1 MRGSA
6 LSRALMWSAMR
17 RFADKG
23 RLFTLAD
30 LGEGRAPRRY
40 LDLLIRQ
47 GYVRV
52 VDPGVPQAGVRAQ
65 YQLVRNPGPSAPVQ
79 FRGGCYDPNCAGK
92 IHDPL
97 LRIWSALRRFGWL
110 TLRELSGHAETD
122 LQLTRKYLRCLEKLG
137 YVQVCLGRG
146 GHKGARLVW
155 NTGPAAPIPERGTG
169 RVFDPNLARF
179 VEVDDATA

>member
-1 MRGSA
+1 MRGSSVMRA
-6 LSRALMWSAMR
+6 QWWSQIRRKKRFDLRAIDGSRG
-17 RFADKG
+17 FACYVNFLLRHG
-23 RLFTLAD
+23 YLA
-30 LGEGRAPRRY
+30 
-40 LDLLIRQ
+40 
-47 GYVRV
+47 V
-52 VDPGVPQAGVRAQ
+52 VDAGAPQAGVGAQ
-65 YQLVRNPGPSAPVQ
+65 YELIRNPGPSAPLQ

-146 GHKGARLVW
+146 GHKGARLVR